1 MFLENVVRWIN
12 VLAIIH
18 YWLVSKIILVKTLI
32 YSFIWNVLDHSVG
45 RIMTITIAVMIV
57 WLDKNLR

>member
-18 YWLVSKIILVKTLI
+18 YWLVLKVILVKTVI

-45 RIMTITIAVMIV
+45 RIITITIAVMIV

>member
-18 YWLVSKIILVKTLI
+18 YWLVLKIILVETLI